1 MSLFNRE
8 DLKEIVHDK
17 KKNGLVVALCHGC
30 FDILHVGH
38 VRHLAAAR
46 NNSDTLFVSIT
57 GDKYVNKGPD
67 RPIIEEGERAEMVC
81 NLKSVSGAIINQ
93 NPTSVEL
100 LKIIQPSIYFKGQEY
115 LNSSEVNFLNEKKTA
130 IGLGIEVR
138 YTFKKVCSSSKIIS
152 MLKKP
157 STQEVIDKYP
167 EINPN

>member
-1 MSLFNRE
+1 MFALLAEHGE
-8 DLKEIVHDK
+8 DGEDGGIWRRWYSHTHANV
-17 KKNGLVVALCHGC
+17 CHVR
-30 FDILHVGH
+30 HVGH

-46 NNSDTLFVSIT
+46 NNSDTVFVSIT

-67 RPIIEEGERAEMVC
+67 RPIIEDGERAEMVC

-138 YTFKKVCSSSKIIS
+138 YTFEKVC
-152 MLKKP
+152 
-157 STQEVIDKYP
+157 
-167 EINPN
+167 